1 MGNYN
6 KIILLGR
13 VGQEPKYS
21 ESANGIGVAKF
32 SVATS
37 RKVNN
42 KEITQWHNVTVFKN
56 TAKFVQQYVHKGDSV
71 LVEGEMT
78 YQTYKNKAGED
89 VRYAEVMATIVQI
102 ASQGKTQPSQPQNSD
117 FPYGDD
123 MPA

>member
-21 ESANGIGVAKF
+21 ESANGIGVARF

-37 RKVNN
+37 RKVND

-78 YQTYKNKAGED
+78 YPTYKNKAGED

-102 ASQGKTQPSQPQNSD
+102 ASQGKTQPSQPQNND